1 MIEVNS
7 ITGVNTFNIDQGTD
21 EWRKHR
27 AGVITASNAHLVIMD
42 DKRPAFPD
50 NVPIETVKRGVN
62 RVTFGG
68 EISGET
74 FEGTK
79 AACVDWYRD
88 QLPSEM
94 PDGKKGYMNELI
106 GQVCTG
112 LVPES
117 VSFKQ
122 AEWGH
127 MNEELARDAYEAR
140 NFAIVAQAG
149 LIYKD
154 DSMRCAIS
162 PDGLL
167 MDDKRGLEIKS
178 PFTTQVHI
186 DTLLNGKIKPEYYVQ
201 CQYSMWVTGWDC
213 WDFCSYDNRM
223 RGDASNRLHVIPVK
237 RDEDYMKLFDERVPV
252 FIKKMDEA
260 LAKLGFEFG
269 DQWKEIK

>member
-1 MIEVNS
+1 MINTNS
-7 ITGVNTFNIDQGTD
+7 ITGVNTFNIDQGTE

-42 DKRPAFPD
+42 DKTPPMPSD
-50 NVPIETVKRGVN
+50 VEIEVVKRGVN
-62 RVTFGG
+62 RVSFGN
-68 EISGET
+68 ET

-79 AACVDWYRD
+79 ADCVAWYRD
-88 QLPSEM
+88 QLPKEM
-94 PDGKKGYMNELI
+94 PDGKSGYMNELI

-140 NFAIVAQAG
+140 NLTIITQAG

-154 DSMRCAIS
+154 ESLRCAIS
-162 PDGLL
+162 PDGLD
-167 MDDKRGLEIKS
+167 MDASKGLEIKS

-201 CQYSMWVTGWDC
+201 CQYSMWVTGWDK

-223 RGDASNRLHVIPVK
+223 RGNVENRLHIITVD
-237 RDEDYMKLFDERVPV
+237 RDDEFMKKFDECVPA
-252 FIKKMDEA
+252 FIEKMDKA
-260 LAKLGFEFG
+260 LEKLGFEFG
-269 DQWKEIK
+269 EQWK

>member
-1 MIEVNS
+1 MIDVNS
-7 ITGVNTFNIDQGTD
+7 ITGINTFNIEQGTD

-42 DKRPAFPD
+42 DKRPAFPS
-50 NVPIETVKRGVN
+50 NIEIESVKRGVN
-62 RVTFGG
+62 SVIFSKDNSFTEF
-68 EISGET
+68 T
-74 FEGTK
+74 GTK
-79 AACVDWYRD
+79 QQCIDWYRD
-88 QLPSEM
+88 QLPTEM

-117 VSFKQ
+117 SSFKQ

-140 NFAIVAQAG
+140 NFTIITEAG

-154 DSMRCAIS
+154 ESLRCAIS
-162 PDGLL
+162 PDGLD
-167 MDDKRGLEIKS
+167 MSDSQGLEIKS

-186 DTLLNGKIKPEYYVQ
+186 DTLLNGKIKPEYMVQ
-201 CQYSMWVTGWDC
+201 CQYSMWVTGWKR

-223 RGDASNRLHVIPVK
+223 RGNVENRLHVIPVE
-237 RDEDYMKLFDERVPV
+237 RDEEFMKKFDELVPA

-260 LAKLGFEFG
+260 LSKLGFEFG
-269 DQWKEIK
+269 DQWREI

>member
-7 ITGVNTFNIDQGTD
+7 ITGVNTFDIEQGSE

-42 DKRPAFPD
+42 DKRPAFPEG
-50 NVPIETVKRGVN
+50 VIIEVVKRGVN
-62 RVTFGG
+62 RIKRNGL
-68 EISGET
+68 E

-79 AACVDWYRD
+79 ADCIDWYRD

-112 LVPES
+112 LAPES

-140 NFAIVAQAG
+140 NFSIVGQAG

-162 PDGLL
+162 PDGLI
-167 MDDKRGLEIKS
+167 MDERRGLEIKS
-178 PFTTQVHI
+178 PYTTQVHV
-186 DTLLNGKIKPEYYVQ
+186 DTLLNTKIKPEYYVQ
-201 CQYSMWVTGWDC
+201 CQYSMWVTGWSF

-223 RGDASNRLHVIPVK
+223 RGNASNRIHVIPIK
-237 RDEDYMKLFDERVPV
+237 RDEDYMKIFDERVPA
-252 FIKKMDEA
+252 FIRKMDEA
-260 LAKLGFEFG
+260 LEVLGFEFG
-269 DQWKEIK
+269 DQWKEF

>member
-1 MIEVNS
+1 MINVNS
-7 ITGVNTFNIDQGTD
+7 ITGVNTFDIDQGTTD
-21 EWRKHR
+21 WLKHR
-27 AGVITASNAHLVIMD
+27 AGVITASKAHLVIMD
-42 DKRPAFPD
+42 LLTPSMPAG
-50 NVPIETVKRGVN
+50 VEIESIKRGVN
-62 RVTFGG
+62 RIAFGDK
-68 EISGET
+68 T
-74 FEGTK
+74 FEGNK
-79 AACVDWYRD
+79 ADCVSWYRD
-88 QLPSEM
+88 QLPKAM
-94 PDGKKGYMNELI
+94 PDGQSTYMNELI

-140 NFAIVAQAG
+140 NFTIITQAG

-154 DSMRCAIS
+154 ESLRCAIS
-162 PDGLL
+162 PDGL
-167 MDDKRGLEIKS
+167 DIDSKRGLEIKS

-201 CQYSMWVTGWDC
+201 CQYSMWVTGWEE

-223 RGDASNRLHVIPVK
+223 RGDVENRLHVILVK
-237 RDEDYMKLFDERVPV
+237 RDEEFMKKFDERVPA

-260 LAKLGFEFG
+260 LEKLGFTFG
-269 DQWKEIK
+269 DQWKEI

>member
-1 MIEVNS
+1 MINVNS

-42 DKRPAFPD
+42 DKIPAMPSD
-50 NVPIETVKRGVN
+50 VEIEVVKRGVN
-62 RVTFGG
+62 RVSFN
-68 EISGET
+68 GET

-79 AACVDWYRD
+79 IDCVNWYRD
-88 QLPSEM
+88 KLPKEM
-94 PDGKKGYMNELI
+94 PDGKLGYLNELI

-127 MNEELARDAYEAR
+127 MNEELARDAYEAK
-140 NFAIVAQAG
+140 NLTIIAEAG

-154 DSMRCAIS
+154 ESLRCAIS
-162 PDGLL
+162 PDGL
-167 MDDKRGLEIKS
+167 DVEENRGLEIKS

-201 CQYSMWVTGWDC
+201 CQYSMWVTDWES

-223 RGDASNRLHVIPVK
+223 RGGVDNRLHVITVK
-237 RDEDYMKLFDERVPV
+237 RDDEFMKKFDERVPA

-260 LAKLGFEFG
+260 LEKLGFKFG
-269 DQWKEIK
+269 DQWKEIN